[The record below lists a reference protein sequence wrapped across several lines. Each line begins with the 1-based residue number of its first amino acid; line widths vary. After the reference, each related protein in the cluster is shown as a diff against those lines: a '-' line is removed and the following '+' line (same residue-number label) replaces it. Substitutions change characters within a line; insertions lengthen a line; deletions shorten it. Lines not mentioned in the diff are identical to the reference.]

1 VSGALILTYHAVERG
16 PAPLCLEP
24 ELFREHLDV
33 LADAGAT
40 TLTVSELAAALRG
53 GELPE
58 RAVAITFDDG
68 FRSVAEHAA
77 PLLAERGQR
86 ATVYAVAGS
95 LGKVNDWPT
104 QQEDAPRRPLLSAEE
119 LAEIAEAGVEVGSHG
134 MQHAPMAHVDEDGA
148 RDEVVR
154 SKELLEDL
162 LSRAVTTY
170 AYPYGAAPLPH
181 AERLVRDTYDAAC
194 GTRLATVGADVDL
207 YHLPRVDAHYVRRP
221 ELLRRA
227 ADGSLRSYL
236 LLRRVGAGSRR
247 LAKKDYRPLA
257 TA

>member
-1 VSGALILTYHAVERG
+1 LSGALILTYHAVERG
-16 PAPLCLEP
+16 PAPLCVEP

-40 TLTVSELAAALRG
+40 TLTVSELAGGLRAG
-53 GELPE
+53 RLPE

-68 FRSVAEHAA
+68 FRSVAENAA

-95 LGKVNDWPT
+95 LGRENDWPT
-104 QQEDAPRRPLLSAEE
+104 QHEDAPRRPLLSAEQLTE
-119 LAEIAEAGVEVGSHG
+119 LADAGVEVGSHG
-134 MQHAPMAHVDEDGA
+134 VEHAPMAHVDEAGA

-170 AYPYGAAPLPH
+170 AYPYGASPLPH
-181 AERLVRDTYDAAC
+181 AERLVRDTYEAAC
-194 GTRLATVGADVDL
+194 GTRLATVTASADPYD
-207 YHLPRVDAHYVRRP
+207 LPRVDSHYVRRP

-227 ADGSLRSYL
+227 LEGSLRGYL
-236 LLRRVGAGSRR
+236 FVRRAGASSRR
-247 LAKKDYRPLA
+247 MARKDYRVPA
-257 TA
+257 